1 MPRNS
6 APDPN
11 PIPSSSPHPSDLPPG
26 TPPPGGDLGHSET
39 RWDFTD
45 IDPLSELQLQA
56 IELTMQGHTD
66 VAIAEMLG
74 INRRTLWRWKNLDD
88 DYRRVLN
95 NARIQ
100 LYATAADRYQ
110 MLLTRATG
118 VMSQNLQDSAEE
130 NRFRAAI
137 AILNMAG
144 SFRPLPPKY
153 FLTNDTL
160 PARREEHSLM
170 PMPDLPEKM
179 G

>member
-1 MPRNS
+1 MPNNPTPRQ
-6 APDPN
+6 N
-11 PIPSSSPHPSDLPPG
+11 PIPSPDSLPPDLPPID
-26 TPPPGGDLGHSET
+26 PPPGGDLGHPET

-45 IDPLSELQLQA
+45 IDPLSEIQLQA

-66 VAIAEMLG
+66 VSIAQTLG

-118 VMSQNLQDSAEE
+118 VMSQTLQDSAEE
-130 NRFRAAI
+130 IRFRAAV

-153 FLTNDTL
+153 FLTNDKAL
-160 PARREEHSLM
+160 AREREPW
-170 PMPDLPEKM
+170 PMPDLPEKV